1 MVMKNFLLFFVM
13 LFVFFQIVSG
23 QNTADVWTL
32 QQCIDYA
39 LEHNIQIK
47 RANFNVVSNE
57 TSLNMARS
65 DWLPDIN
72 ASLGDGFE
80 KDISNSANAGV
91 ELNMLLFD
99 GLRTVSNTKAKR
111 SNVMASFEDLQKIK
125 NDVTLNVVSL
135 YLNVLIQKEL
145 KKTAQEQVTLSDTL
159 EKTVEKLVGS
169 GREPQSKLHEIRA
182 QKANDDYNLINAEN
196 NLQLALLDL
205 MQILE
210 IDFDNFDIETP
221 LFDIDSFTIPIV
233 IFDNVLAFLPNVR
246 SEEYRLESLQKTLGT
261 TRASYYPNLSLSASA
276 STTYNY
282 YFKDKTLNTTSF
294 FKQLSNNWRSYIGV
308 SMSIP
313 IFNRLETLN
322 NLKLSKVQIQ
332 QQKIEI
338 ENAKKAL
345 FKEIQRAILKANSSR
360 QRYNSANVSVQANNE
375 VFRQV
380 KERFRMGKATSFD
393 LQQAKNN
400 LEKSHSEYIQAKYE
414 FIFSIKILRFYSGE
428 NL

>member
-1 MVMKNFLLFFVM
+1 M

-65 DWLPDIN
+65 DWLPNIN

-159 EKTVEKLVGS
+159 EKTVEKLVGN
-169 GREPQSKLHEIRA
+169 GREPQSKLYEIRA

-322 NLKLSKVQIQ
+322 NVKLSKVQIQ

-345 FKEIQRAILKANSSR
+345 FKEIQRAILKANSAK

-414 FIFSIKILRFYSGE
+414 FIFSVKILRFYSGE

>member
-65 DWLPDIN
+65 DWLPNIN

-145 KKTAQEQVTLSDTL
+145 KKTAQEQVTLSDTP
-159 EKTVEKLVGS
+159 EKTVEKLFS
-169 GREPQSKLHEIRA
+169 AFIKL
-182 QKANDDYNLINAEN
+182 
-196 NLQLALLDL
+196 
-205 MQILE
+205 
-210 IDFDNFDIETP
+210 
-221 LFDIDSFTIPIV
+221 
-233 IFDNVLAFLPNVR
+233 
-246 SEEYRLESLQKTLGT
+246 
-261 TRASYYPNLSLSASA
+261 
-276 STTYNY
+276 
-282 YFKDKTLNTTSF
+282 
-294 FKQLSNNWRSYIGV
+294 
-308 SMSIP
+308 
-313 IFNRLETLN
+313 
-322 NLKLSKVQIQ
+322 
-332 QQKIEI
+332 
-338 ENAKKAL
+338 
-345 FKEIQRAILKANSSR
+345 
-360 QRYNSANVSVQANNE
+360 
-375 VFRQV
+375 
-380 KERFRMGKATSFD
+380 
-393 LQQAKNN
+393 
-400 LEKSHSEYIQAKYE
+400 
-414 FIFSIKILRFYSGE
+414 
-428 NL
+428 

>member
-65 DWLPDIN
+65 DWLPNIN

-159 EKTVEKLVGS
+159 EKTVEKLVGN
-169 GREPQSKLHEIRA
+169 GREPQSKLYEIRA

-276 STTYNY
+276 STT
-282 YFKDKTLNTTSF
+282 
-294 FKQLSNNWRSYIGV
+294 
-308 SMSIP
+308 P
-313 IFNRLETLN
+313 IIR
-322 NLKLSKVQIQ
+322 
-332 QQKIEI
+332 
-338 ENAKKAL
+338 
-345 FKEIQRAILKANSSR
+345 
-360 QRYNSANVSVQANNE
+360 
-375 VFRQV
+375 
-380 KERFRMGKATSFD
+380 
-393 LQQAKNN
+393 
-400 LEKSHSEYIQAKYE
+400 
-414 FIFSIKILRFYSGE
+414 
-428 NL
+428 

>member
-65 DWLPDIN
+65 YWLPNIN

-159 EKTVEKLVGS
+159 EKTVEKLVGN
-169 GREPQSKLHEIRA
+169 GREPQSKLYEIRA

-322 NLKLSKVQIQ
+322 NVKLSKVQIQ

-345 FKEIQRAILKANSSR
+345 FKEIQRAILKANSAK

-414 FIFSIKILRFYSGE
+414 FIFSVKILRFYSGE

>member
-1 MVMKNFLLFFVM
+1 M